1 MSHSIPTDGDIDVNI
16 PPLVH
21 DEEEED
27 DDETSP
33 LGDYLADA
41 ERSFETLAP
50 PVSSALAASI
60 PNSLK
65 RRRSST
71 RTSAEGSTRSSNAA
85 SVSGSSG
92 PSAKP
97 APLVGASSSATSAR
111 AGVVA
116 ANSIGPRAL
125 GTPLR
130 LPSPIRTT
138 RATNDEFAERFKYL
152 VASSGLL
159 EKTQLY
165 STATSPDG
173 AMLTALLSPS
183 SATPDDSLK
192 EMVAVRADAPA
203 PPSSRGPLDAMTA
216 EDGSMRW
223 DIIAAIAVLMASLAY
238 MIGPTKVVVTSAAI
252 ATGAAFLLPGRA
264 SPSRPASPAGST
276 TDDEPVTVP
285 KPTSAA
291 RVMAALDRL
300 LSESRSL
307 DHAIT
312 SVLKLLAPRPDDT
325 ERGHD
330 MRIALHRLLDDM
342 TDHLASATSNL
353 IPLAD
358 RSELTVLSTFY
369 DIPVIPP
376 RRRRPS
382 TSDDSD
388 VEWAHPHGATRS
400 RRSHSSSAATPPPE
414 VLRYALL
421 SPNERAR
428 AKSPVRALATPFD
441 PNDKFTKLPERILR
455 HKRQSWST
463 DWSGSSP
470 TSSISRSTDDRIPI
484 TEDDE
489 ANTSDI
495 LFSSES
501 SNDGPSF
508 PDLPNELLSPPPL
521 IRPLA
526 LPFTPKRA
534 SPLAQALER
543 LESPS
548 LPRAPTPPFPVLS
561 TRPSQSP
568 FRRSL
573 QDIPYIP
580 SPPAST
586 HEAAADLAKARAS
599 ANMSSAKRR
608 SLQAPF
614 SPPPSEITA
623 RDQAIMAAG
632 ASLQRAKSL
641 PQSDLAR
648 LRPLR
653 TAIAPITP
661 STPGQR
667 ASLLFETG
675 RRGTPGHSRTG
686 SRVGVDTDIVNLPH
700 PGFRFEPPTATS
712 TPNKR
717 LIPLSFDSPRPSG
730 SQRERADMMSLGFGH
745 AASLGRIQ
753 QPPLRVPSVSP
764 LTLQGLKA
772 SCLGVHL
779 KRRRVACC
787 LLGLKFATPHDGS
800 TQYWD
805 DVCSTLHTLSN
816 TMAEGRATL
825 ESLLASA
832 SNDLAAAATIA
843 AIIAPDTSV
852 LTPPRNTGPTYISR
866 AGGDFAPRDST
877 EQALMVS
884 IDDLQRT
891 LAHVWARCDEM
902 RTATAAGAFSNPD
915 ATWSDIRS
923 DVGNMLRIIER
934 GREAVAPREEE
945 EVEVL
950 DDSLDESYDDHD
962 RTGSPTPNA
971 DIAIPLPE
979 FVRTWER
986 TVTPEPKLEAE
997 PHVEALPPP
1006 GVDEVY
1012 EADVPPEPPRTRST
1026 LSREERINLQ
1036 KQARALGMTLSQLT
1050 AAQAGETIKPKR
1062 ESQVLKA
1069 AHGEVMS
1076 ELAGMF
1082 GTIRA
1087 RKGMSAEPDV

>member
-1 MSHSIPTDGDIDVNI
+1 MS
-16 PPLVH
+16 
-21 DEEEED
+21 
-27 DDETSP
+27 
-33 LGDYLADA
+33 
-41 ERSFETLAP
+41 
-50 PVSSALAASI
+50 
-60 PNSLK
+60 
-65 RRRSST
+65 
-71 RTSAEGSTRSSNAA
+71 
-85 SVSGSSG
+85 
-92 PSAKP
+92 
-97 APLVGASSSATSAR
+97 APLVGASSTSSAR
-111 AGVVA
+111 AGTA
-116 ANSIGPRAL
+116 AGNSIGPRAL

-138 RATNDEFAERFKYL
+138 RSSDHEFAERFKFL

-165 STATSPDG
+165 STVASPDG
-173 AMLTALLSPS
+173 ATSTSMLSPT
-183 SATPDDSLK
+183 SALDDSAR
-192 EMVAVRADAPA
+192 EPASAPADTPA
-203 PPSSRGPLDAMTA
+203 PPSSRGALDVITT

-238 MIGPTKVVVTSAAI
+238 VIGPSKVVVTSAAI
-252 ATGAAFLLPGRA
+252 ATGAAFLLPGRPA
-264 SPSRPASPAGST
+264 PSRPATPVGST
-276 TDDEPVTVP
+276 ADDDEPVLAP

-312 SVLKLLAPRPDDT
+312 IVLQLLAPRPDDT

-330 MRIALHRLLDDM
+330 LRIALNRLLDDM
-342 TDHLASATSNL
+342 TDYLASATSSL

-369 DIPVIPP
+369 DIPVIAP

-388 VEWAHPHGATRS
+388 GEWGRPAGVTRAK
-400 RRSHSSSAATPPPE
+400 RSQSSSAASPPPE

-421 SPNERAR
+421 SPKEHAR

-441 PNDKFTKLPERILR
+441 PNDKFTKMPERVVR

-470 TSSISRSTDDRIPI
+470 SSSFSRSTDDRIPI

-489 ANTSDI
+489 GNVSDI
-495 LFSSES
+495 LFSAGS
-501 SNDGPSF
+501 STEGGAAF
-508 PDLPNELLSPPPL
+508 PDLPNGLLSPPAL

-543 LESPS
+543 LESPN

-614 SPPPSEITA
+614 SPPQSDTSA

-648 LRPLR
+648 LRPLK
-653 TAIAPITP
+653 TAVAPITP

-675 RRGTPGHSRTG
+675 RRGTPNHSRTG
-686 SRVGVDTDIVNLPH
+686 SRVSVDTDVITLPH

-717 LIPLSFDSPRPSG
+717 SIPLSFDSPRPNG
-730 SQRERADMMSLGFGH
+730 SQRERADMMTLGFGH
-745 AASLGRIQ
+745 AASFGRIQ
-753 QPPLRVPSVSP
+753 QPHIRVPSVSP

-787 LLGLKFATPHDGS
+787 LLGLKFATPHDGR

-805 DVCSTLHTLSN
+805 DVCSALHTLSN
-816 TMAEGRATL
+816 KMAEGRANLETL
-825 ESLLASA
+825 IERSSC
-832 SNDLAAAATIA
+832 DLAAAATIA
-843 AIIAPDTSV
+843 AIVAPGTTV
-852 LTPPRNTGPTYISR
+852 LTPPKNTGPTFISR
-866 AGGDFAPRDST
+866 AGGDFAPRDSA

-902 RTATAAGAFSNPD
+902 RTKTAGGTLSNAD
-915 ATWSDIRS
+915 ATWADIRS
-923 DVGNMLRIIER
+923 DVGSMLRIIER
-934 GREAVAPREEE
+934 GRDAVAPREEE

-950 DDSLDESYDDHD
+950 DDSVDDSFTE
-962 RTGSPTPNA
+962 RSGSPTPNA
-971 DIAIPLPE
+971 DIAIPLPD

-986 TVTPEPKLEAE
+986 TVTPEPKLDAE
-997 PHVEALPPP
+997 PYAEALPPP

-1012 EADVPPEPPRTRST
+1012 EADLPPEPPRAPRST

-1036 KQARALGMTLSQLT
+1036 KQARALGMTLWQLT
-1050 AAQAGETIKPKR
+1050 AAQAGDTIKPKR

-1087 RKGMSAEPDV
+1087 RKGMSTEPDV